1 MPILELLIPLVPKR
15 LLSPNKVFIGSWCL
29 ERDEGVPEEKR
40 SKETVVKCW
49 PRPTGAAF

>member
-29 ERDEGVPEEKR
+29 ERDGVPEEKR